1 MTSEKQTPRFRNNT
15 DIDVS
20 KDGVD
25 YINIYSRGKTRLGRN
40 LSHFART
47 PFVHPYFGPFESME
61 GFWFYMKTG
70 KVHDQLRY
78 LYGNRAKQYGKGLP
92 TKYDADFKE
101 DILAGNYQKILQN
114 DGLRQ
119 AFLNSELPLT
129 HYYLFEQQVD
139 ASMIESSVMRK
150 SIVIFPKNSDWL
162 IDGLEEIRTEMK
174 QGLVPKCW
182 TNAAKRYV
190 SNAVDG
196 VS

>member
-1 MTSEKQTPRFRNNT
+1 MTSTKQTPRFRNSSE
-15 DIDVS
+15 IDVS

-47 PFVHPYFGPFESME
+47 PFIHPYFGPFESME

-70 KVHDQLRY
+70 KIHDQLRY
-78 LYGNRAKQYGKGLP
+78 LYGNRAKQYGKNLA
-92 TKYDADFKE
+92 TKYDVDFKE
-101 DILAGNYQKILQN
+101 DILAGNYQKIIQN

-119 AFLNSELPLT
+119 AFINSELPLT

-139 ASMIESSVMRK
+139 AFMDVGVRK

-162 IDGLEEIRTEMK
+162 IDGLEEIRIAMK
-174 QGLVPKCW
+174 QDQVPECW

-190 SNAVDG
+190 SNVTDG
-196 VS
+196 NN